1 MLRLHISLFF
11 FFNDTA
17 TTEIYTLSLHDALP
31 ISKRRPSSATSPW
44 QTIPPGR
51 RSVQLRRRNRSDGWY
66 GSIVRSIPPPQL
78 RSEEHTSELQS
89 RPHLV
94 CRLLLENKK
103 KRKLAYVI
111 YLNSH

>member
-1 MLRLHISLFF
+1 MLLSLVVCILMSCQLCSYHFF

-31 ISKRRPSSATSPW
+31 ISRREWRWKGPEYSC
-44 QTIPPGR
+44 PGPFLCVR
-51 RSVQLRRRNRSDGWY
+51 TLSITAYRSV
-66 GSIVRSIPPPQL
+66 

-94 CRLLLENKK
+94 CRLLLEKK
-103 KRKLAYVI
+103 KINNTRI
-111 YLNSH
+111 GGNDG

>member
-1 MLRLHISLFF
+1 MFFFCFFF

-31 ISKRRPSSATSPW
+31 ISRPFADSPFSR
-44 QTIPPGR
+44 T
-51 RSVQLRRRNRSDGWY
+51 
-66 GSIVRSIPPPQL
+66 RSICSSLRLGNPASGGA

-94 CRLLLENKK
+94 CRLLLEKK
-103 KRKLAYVI
+103 KNIRWPRVEIEAKVYA
-111 YLNSH
+111 HT